1 VEKRRVVN
9 VGREGKMVIMNEGRD
24 VKVKCS
30 GDDD

>member
-1 VEKRRVVN
+1 VK
-9 VGREGKMVIMNEGRD
+9 VGREGKMGVIGNNVERD